1 MANEMRTFK
10 VQITNKFGNITYTTV
25 QVQSP
30 AGLSQARE
38 LAESMYG
45 GNGNRITL
53 LAVGIS

>member
-30 AGLSQARE
+30 AGSAQARE

-53 LAVGIS
+53 LA